1 MLQYAFDDFLD
12 LSASDHYALAQIL
25 DQHTETN
32 DYEEE
37 YDYFS
42 LTPEA

>member
-1 MLQYAFDDFLD
+1 MLQYVFTDYLD
-12 LSASDHYALAQIL
+12 LSASEHYALAQIL

-42 LTPEA
+42 LSTEA